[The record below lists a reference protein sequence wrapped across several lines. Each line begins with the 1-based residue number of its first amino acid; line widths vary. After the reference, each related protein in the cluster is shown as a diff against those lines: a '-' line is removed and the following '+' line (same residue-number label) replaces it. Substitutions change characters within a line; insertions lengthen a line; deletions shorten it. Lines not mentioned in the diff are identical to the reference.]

1 MPMLKTKRSSP
12 GQYGETKKLRS
23 VKVTDTAWDG
33 WQRKADYLGINRNDL
48 IERVGRSLAFA
59 AIVSSLLAIDRLL
72 GSDENPANGD
82 RP

>member
-1 MPMLKTKRSSP
+1 MPKTKRSSP
-12 GQYGETKKLRS
+12 GQYGETKKTRS

-33 WQRKADYLGINRNDL
+33 WQRKAQYLGLSRNDL
-48 IERVGRSLAFA
+48 IEKLGRSLAFT

-72 GSDENPANGD
+72 GDENPANSD